1 MLHSHLRLGC
11 VTSYSQL
18 RCVMLHSRLRLGCVT
33 SYSQLRCVMLHSHL
47 RCVTSYSQ
55 LRYVMLH
62 SHLRCVTSYSHL
74 RCVMLHSYL
83 RCVTSYSRLRCATA
97 PLNADHFF
105 FLRCSGGVTLW
116 ELQDEN
122 KMFGMITSACEHDH
136 MTSSVSVNSD
146 ASQFVSGSYDH
157 T

>member
-1 MLHSHLRLGC
+1 MLDQTSRIRIQPRSSQLRCVMMHSHLRLGC

-18 RCVMLHSRLRLGCVT
+18 RCVMLHSHLRLW
-33 SYSQLRCVMLHSHL
+33 
-47 RCVTSYSQ
+47 
-55 LRYVMLH
+55 
-62 SHLRCVTSYSHL
+62 CVTSYSHL